1 MAASKENT
9 EYVCTLSDDLIKQA
23 EEELNEKPQWRSRD
37 VQALRDMLEKKPGL
51 WTEILYLGYLALKEP
66 D

>member
-23 EEELNEKPQWRSRD
+23 EEELNEKPRWRSRD

-51 WTEILYLGYLALKEP
+51 
-66 D
+66 

>member
-1 MAASKENT
+1 MAASSEENS
-9 EYVCTLSDDLIKQA
+9 EYVCTLSDELIKKA

-51 WTEILYLGYLALKEP
+51 DILVPYLE
-66 D
+66 